1 MTATSV
7 TMNSKTGECVTE
19 NCSVPKR
26 RQSEEIS
33 HRMSRLSNKS
43 NKVDSKN
50 KQFSEAPKRR
60 QCSEIA
66 KLTSQLDQKLHP
78 THFTQEVHL
87 KPSDP
92 GYGKP
97 QEGTETAARGKK
109 AHEHI
114 SSEIV
119 EMSEI
124 IWEHGQMTGEYIHKT
139 RNSLKSC

>member
-1 MTATSV
+1 
-7 TMNSKTGECVTE
+7 MNSETSKSVKG

-26 RQSEEIS
+26 RQAEEIA
-33 HRMSRLSNKS
+33 HRMSRLSVKS
-43 NKVDSKN
+43 NTKSYQN
-50 KQFSEAPKRR
+50 KQIADPTKRR

-66 KLTSQLDQKLHP
+66 QLTLELDKKLHP
-78 THFTQEVHL
+78 ANFTKEVHL

-114 SSEIV
+114 FSEIV
-119 EMSEI
+119 EMAEI
-124 IWEHGQMTGEYIHKT
+124 IWEHGQMTGQDIIFIHPIFPYF
-139 RNSLKSC
+139 

>member
-1 MTATSV
+1 
-7 TMNSKTGECVTE
+7 MNSKTGECVTE

-50 KQFSEAPKRR
+50 KQVYEAPKRR

-124 IWEHGQMTGEYIHKT
+124 IWEHGQMTGEGGTKT
-139 RNSLKSC
+139 EHWKYKLLNFR